1 MHTYRLNYRE
11 LRQNSTVDGLLSGLE
26 RGFAKFDIDF
36 YLVGAV
42 ARDAWMSIHD
52 KEARRTTG
60 DIDFAV
66 LINKMGTYEALKE
79 YLIAKEGF
87 VPSLE
92 NAFVLIWEDKT
103 QVDLLPFGTIAD
115 RGGTVKVLGSGF
127 ASINMPGFGE
137 IYEEGLPELILE
149 GQHRFKF
156 CTLPGLVL
164 LKLIAWDDRPE
175 ARRDDIRDISDILH
189 HFFDLYDEEI
199 WNNHSDL
206 FEDENDDL
214 RHIAAQVMG
223 REIRKIA
230 QRNDQLYQR
239 IMDILD
245 ANSVDPRTSGIARIM
260 IDYFNN
266 TLEDNILIIKHIQKG
281 FTEYHPSKNS

>member
-1 MHTYRLNYRE
+1 MTIYRLNYRE
-11 LRQNSTVDGLLSGLE
+11 LRQNPTVDGLLSGLE
-26 RGFAKFDIDF
+26 RGFTKYGIDF

-52 KEARRTTG
+52 KKARRTTG

-66 LINKMGTYEALKE
+66 LVNTPGTYEALKE
-79 YLIAKEGF
+79 YLVAEEGF
-87 VPSLE
+87 FPSSE
-92 NAFVLIWEDKT
+92 NPFVLIWQDKT
-103 QVDLLPFGTIAD
+103 QLDLLPFGGITD
-115 RGGTVKVLGSGF
+115 ENGTVKVMGSGF

-156 CTLPGLVL
+156 CTLPGIFL

-175 ARRDDIRDISDILH
+175 ARRDDIRDISDILN

-199 WNNHSDL
+199 WTNHSDL

-223 REIRKIA
+223 REIGKIA

-239 IMDILD
+239 ILNIMHVNT
-245 ANSVDPRTSGIARIM
+245 ADPRTSELARVM
-260 IDYFNN
+260 IDYFDN
-266 TLEDNILIIKHIQKG
+266 TLEDNILIVNRIKKG
-281 FTEYHPSKNS
+281 FTEYFI